1 MSDKTK
7 HVIVGTF
14 PSHVEA
20 ESAVLALEKAGC
32 DMHTVSM
39 IGKDYQ
45 TSEHVRGFLTWKDTA
60 KTDAVGGSYWG
71 SFFGGLFG
79 TLMGAGLLFIPGTGA
94 VLVAGPIA
102 GVMAGWLEGTVV
114 GGSGAA
120 VAGGLAGAL
129 VGLGIGKDSARKYE
143 SDLEAGKFVVL
154 VTGTDEDVTQV
165 QDLLQNTGL
174 QFTLAT

>member
-7 HVIVGTF
+7 HIIVGTF

-20 ESAVLALEKAGC
+20 ESAVLALEKVGC
-32 DMHTVSM
+32 DMHKVSM

-45 TSEHVRGFLTWKDTA
+45 TSEHVRGFMTWKDTT

-79 TLMGAGLLFIPGTGA
+79 TLTGAGLLFIPGTGA

-129 VGLGIGKDSARKYE
+129 VGLGIGKDRARKYE
-143 SDLEAGKFVVL
+143 SDLEAGKFLGL
-154 VTGTDEDVTQV
+154 VTGTDEDVSKV
-165 QDLLQNTGL
+165 QDMLQNTGL

>member
-1 MSDKTK
+1 MSNKTK

-20 ESAVLALEKAGC
+20 ESAVLALEKVGC
-32 DMHTVSM
+32 DMHKVSM

-45 TSEHVRGFLTWKDTA
+45 TSDHVRGFLTWKDTT
-60 KTDAVGGSYWG
+60 KTDAVGGNYWG

-79 TLMGAGLLFIPGTGA
+79 TLTGAGLLFIPGTGA

-120 VAGGLAGAL
+120 VDGGLAGAM
-129 VGLGIGKDSARKYE
+129 VGLGIRKDSALKYE
-143 SDLEAGKFVVL
+143 SHLEAGKFVVL
-154 VTGTDEDVTQV
+154 VTGTDEDVSKV
-165 QDLLQNTGL
+165 QHMLQNTGV
-174 QFTLAT
+174 QVTITI

>member
-45 TSEHVRGFLTWKDTA
+45 TSEHVRGFLTWKDTT
-60 KTDAVGGSYWG
+60 KIDAVGGSYWG

-94 VLVAGPIA
+94 VIVAGPIA

-129 VGLGIGKDSARKYE
+129 VGLGIGKESALKYE

-174 QFTLAT
+174 QFTIAT

>member
-7 HVIVGTF
+7 HTIVGTF

-20 ESAVLALEKAGC
+20 ESAVLALEKVGC
-32 DMHTVSM
+32 DMHKVSM

-45 TSEHVRGFLTWKDTA
+45 TSEHVRGFMTWKDTT

-79 TLMGAGLLFIPGTGA
+79 TLTGAGLLFIPGTGA

-154 VTGTDEDVTQV
+154 VTGADEDVSKV
-165 QDLLQNTGL
+165 QHMLQNTSL
-174 QFTLAT
+174 QVTIAT